1 MEKYKRLYYS
11 ISTLK
16 NFKPLIQIRNKN
28 KNNLKKKNIKPFS
41 RRIFVLDKLRGDKD
55 ARVARKLTQT
65 RGPQDRATAFSFYIR
80 KRKEQLGSYTNNS

>member
-80 KRKEQLGSYTNNS
+80 KRKEQLGSDTNNS